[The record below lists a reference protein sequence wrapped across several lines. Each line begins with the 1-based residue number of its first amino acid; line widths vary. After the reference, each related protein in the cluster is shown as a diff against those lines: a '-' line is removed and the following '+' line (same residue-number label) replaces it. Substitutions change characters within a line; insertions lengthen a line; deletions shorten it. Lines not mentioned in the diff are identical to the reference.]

1 MSVSNSYRT
10 FILERLEVVGEIT
23 SRSMFGGVGIYCDG
37 FFFALIADDTLY
49 FKVDDSNRPDFES
62 QGMGAFMPFKDS
74 SNKEDMRTMQYYE
87 APADI
92 LEDDP
97 LLRQWG
103 QKALK
108 VAQAAKQRKKRNT
121 KK

>member
-1 MSVSNSYRT
+1 MAVSDSYRS
-10 FILERLEVVGEIT
+10 FILERLEVAGEIT

-49 FKVDDSNRPDFES
+49 FKVDDSNRSDFES
-62 QGMGAFMPFKDS
+62 QGMGPFMPFKDS
-74 SNKEDMRTMQYYE
+74 SNKEDMRAMQYYE

-92 LEDDP
+92 LEDDA
-97 LLRQWG
+97 LLRNWG
-103 QKALK
+103 QKALS
-108 VAQAAKQRKKRNT
+108 VAQAAKRKKKRSP